1 MFFRWEEEAE
11 KLADNARKRL
21 EEERR
26 KGEKE
31 EIAGRR
37 EVERRLS
44 EGQIERR
51 LEERLRAAQVE
62 REARQRELILL
73 VGHFD
78 NDVQRWHF
86 LLLQARKEEQEAIE
100 EGERRS
106 RAKRQ
111 VPFFHSLLS
120 PT

>member
-78 NDVQRWHF
+78 NVQQWHF
-86 LLLQARKEEQEAIE
+86 LLIQARKEEQEAIE

-111 VPFFHSLLS
+111 VPFFHSFLS
-120 PT
+120 QI

>member
-73 VGHFD
+73 VGHFGK
-78 NDVQRWHF
+78 VQQWHF
-86 LLLQARKEEQEAIE
+86 LSFIVQSCATTVDARH
-100 EGERRS
+100 
-106 RAKRQ
+106 
-111 VPFFHSLLS
+111 HS
-120 PT
+120 T